1 MTRLS
6 SPPRAAAA
14 ALALALTAACGGRS
28 GGAAQLPSP
37 FVGVVRAAPG
47 DTLYVIEHFVR
58 ADRRAQFERF
68 LAASYWPAVRRLA
81 ATDSGSARVL
91 RQTRVL
97 YPLRANE
104 DGSYSY
110 VFLTDPVVRG
120 ESYNILEQL
129 RRVYSPQETERRY
142 RELTE
147 SWARPF
153 AARPYAQSAYPV
165 EGPVAPAPA
174 AAAGAPAATSPPA
187 AGPR

>member
-1 MTRLS
+1 MFALRTIFARPARPTAVAVL
-6 SPPRAAAA
+6 AAPAV
-14 ALALALTAACGGRS
+14 LAAACGGS
-28 GGAAQLPSP
+28 KKPVPAPAPVP
-37 FVGVVRAAPG
+37 VVARAAPG
-47 DTLYVIEHFVR
+47 DTMYVIEHFVR

-68 LAASYWPAVRRLA
+68 LTDSYWPAVRRLA
-81 ATDSGSARVL
+81 ATDSASAHVL

-142 RELTE
+142 RALTD

-153 AARPYAQSAYPV
+153 ATRPFAQPAYPTT
-165 EGPVAPAPA
+165 GPMAPAPA
-174 AAAGAPAATSPPA
+174 GPP
-187 AGPR
+187 R